1 MKKIIQLFELDKQLN
16 IIQNIQYF
24 NFSAHQ
30 EFKINKIVFIDVLNF
45 YVFLRFRVAA
55 SFAIK
60 NTIKVAIKIRA
71 GATES

>member
-1 MKKIIQLFELDKQLN
+1 MELDKKLN

-24 NFSAHQ
+24 NLSAHQ
-30 EFKINKIVFIDVLNF
+30 EFKINKIVFIDILNF

-60 NTIKVAIKIRA
+60 NTIKVAIKIRT